1 MLFLFIVLIMSLT
14 SIGVSTLPLLPLPLL
29 PLPLLP
35 LPLLPLPDTSMN
47 IINEITANNINP
59 IIKIFCFFIS
69 FSSYYLNSIIHLL
82 ESVEK
87 LLLFTEIKF

>member
-1 MLFLFIVLIMSLT
+1 MSLT
-14 SIGVSTLPLLPLPLL
+14 SIGVSTLPLL

-69 FSSYYLNSIIHLL
+69 FSSYYLNSIMHLL